1 MRDFSL
7 FPCLRLFAVPCS
19 RYSLFLNNW
28 AEVISW
34 RCNGSN
40 KEVICRYVDNF
51 SLYRNSIVTYFYP
64 LSMVHHSG
72 KKLITFMHANFLY
85 DIKLFFVRHKFFSII
100 ATIFIYNMNF
110 FCQHAF
116 LFCATLNIFSQ
127 HESLFGS
134 HTIFCWHNW
143 RFFCD
148 SHKFGGQR
156 NLYVNFFF
164 FFFWQNIVFCVT
176 RTKCELKEYHE

>member
-1 MRDFSL
+1 MNFHIPRINVISCGISHFFHASVSLL
-7 FPCLRLFAVPCS
+7 FPAVAIHFSSITELKLFPEEATDQ
-19 RYSLFLNNW
+19 R
-28 AEVISW
+28 
-34 RCNGSN
+34 SN
-40 KEVICRYVDNF
+40 KEVIC
-51 SLYRNSIVTYFYP
+51 
-64 LSMVHHSG
+64 
-72 KKLITFMHANFLY
+72 
-85 DIKLFFVRHKFFSII
+85 
-100 ATIFIYNMNF
+100 IFIYNMNF

-164 FFFWQNIVFCVT
+164 FF
-176 RTKCELKEYHE
+176 